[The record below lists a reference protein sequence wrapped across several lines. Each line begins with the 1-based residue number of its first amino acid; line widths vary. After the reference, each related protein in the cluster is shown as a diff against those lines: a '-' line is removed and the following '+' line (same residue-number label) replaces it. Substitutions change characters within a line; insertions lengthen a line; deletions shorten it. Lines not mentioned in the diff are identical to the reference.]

1 MEFLESIVCYCFII
15 FGNFITITNTYDAGI
30 TAFYLLL
37 PFYHYSEIAELRDHC
52 RSITYQLLFQVD
64 GVVVQVPPH
73 LGLTAWH
80 LHIPLPIL
88 SLMIN
93 DYDLN
98 KQIELIAV

>member
-1 MEFLESIVCYCFII
+1 MEFLEFIVCYCFIL
-15 FGNFITITNTYDAGI
+15 FGNFITITNTYGAGI
-30 TAFYLLL
+30 TAFYSLV
-37 PFYHYSEIAELRDHC
+37 PFYHNSEIAELR
-52 RSITYQLLFQVD
+52 SITYRRLFQAD

-73 LGLTAWH
+73 LGLMAWH